1 MTVDLISRAMP
12 SDPVST
18 GNNASA
24 IQSASSVSADG
35 RYVAFVSNASNL
47 LQGDTNDCWDVF
59 RKDMQTGAITRI
71 STDSSGSQANSDSY
85 FPSISADGRYIA
97 FQSYATN
104 LVPGDT
110 NTYAD
115 IFVKDTQT
123 GSLTRISNGVS
134 NAQANNDSF
143 APAMSANGRYVAF
156 YSNAGNLVAGDTN
169 VAADIFVKDLQ
180 SGTLTRV
187 STDSS
192 NVQGN
197 GDSFGPA
204 ISADGRYV
212 AFESTSSNLTLGD
225 TNSVSDVF
233 LKDTQTGTLKRV
245 STDSSNVQANL
256 DSTVPA
262 ISADGR
268 FVAFQSIASNL
279 VSGDTNGT
287 MDIFLKDVQTGSV
300 TRVSSGTGGDQAN
313 SPSYAPSVSAD
324 GHYVAFYSSA
334 STLLAGDTNGTAD
347 VFLKDTQSGTLVR
360 VSTDG
365 SNGQANFDSYA
376 LSINADG
383 RYVTFYSFASNLV
396 SADNNGMAD
405 VFLKDVQSSTLTL
418 VSNNFYS
425 TLSASGNA
433 SSQNSKVSANG
444 RYVAFASNASNLV
457 SDDTNGKSDVFV
469 KDLQTGTISRV
480 SIDANGTQG
489 NGDAYD
495 PTVSADGRYVVF
507 ASDAANLVAG
517 DTNGTADL
525 FVKDMV
531 TGSLT
536 RISTNSSGLQATGG
550 SSNSPALSANGRYVA
565 FVSSADNLVA
575 GDTNGAADV
584 FVKDTLTGAVSRA
597 STDLANVWANGASS
611 APAISSD
618 GRFVAF
624 ASDAS
629 NLVSGDVNGVTD
641 VFVKDLQTGVI
652 SRVSSDSSS
661 GEANGTSLAP
671 AVSSDGR
678 YVAFVSDA
686 TNLVSGDSN
695 GASDVF
701 VKDTVTGGIVRVSTD
716 GSDGQANGSSS
727 APVMTAD
734 GRYVV
739 FASAADNL
747 VAGDTNNARDV
758 FFKDLQTGSITR
770 VSTDAGNVLGNGGS
784 YLPSVSADGRMIV
797 FGSDASNLVSSD
809 SNSESDIF
817 AKDTQTGG
825 LSLVSN
831 NYFATHGVAGNA
843 ASDSPKAS
851 ADGRYVTFAS
861 VASNLVPGDTN
872 GVSDIFV
879 RDTQTGTVVRVSTDS
894 GGFQGN
900 GSSTGPSISADGRYV
915 VFQSTAINLVPGDT
929 NGIADIFLKDLQTGS
944 VTRISTD
951 SSDTQA
957 VGGNSYSS
965 TMSGDGR
972 YVVFASDAN
981 NLVAGDTNGA
991 TDVFIKDTQTGVL
1004 ARVSTN
1010 SSGSQATGGGSF
1022 APAVSSDG
1030 RYVAFYSTAN
1040 NLVTGDTNGMSDVF
1054 LKDLQTGIVLRV
1066 STNSA
1071 NAQSTDDSYFPSIS
1085 ADGRYVAFYSY
1096 ANNLVT
1102 GDNNAK
1108 ADVFVKDTQTGVITR
1123 VSTNSANAQATGGNS
1138 FAPALSADGRY
1149 VAFASDANNLIS
1161 GDTNSATDVFVKDTL
1176 LGTLTRVSR
1185 SSRNAEGNNNS
1196 FAPSLSSDG
1205 RFVVFASHASNL
1217 DSDDANT
1224 FADVYRVSLV
1234 LGAVGTISASL
1245 DGAGNLSL
1253 LDVDAIGKDNQLTI
1267 KRDGSGR
1274 LVVSDTNEMFV
1285 AAPSDWTLSQD
1296 RRSISILASAFA
1308 GTIFVNGAGGSDTLT
1323 LDSSIGGIPAT
1334 SFDGGIPGAA
1344 NTLNVVGSQGVSL
1357 NALSNLTTIHLDAS
1371 SVNTLQAVTKENVER
1386 ISSASGELTLVI
1398 QPDDVVGFSSQW
1410 SYGTQLVHSGN
1421 KVHVLTA
1428 NAVALFIQNDRLQN
1442 PLNPTDTNGDGVV
1455 SPVDSLLVVNALN
1468 MNAGGQVSSG
1478 AYDSLGLVDVSGDNN
1493 ISPVDALLVINW
1505 LNAQSLLGGE
1515 AEAMA
1520 SGVEDNASDVS
1531 SQEDIV
1537 FGDLFW
1543 LDDLAPQSSKLLGKS
1558 WPK

>member
-1 MTVDLISRAMP
+1 MTVDLISRALP
-12 SDPVST
+12 SDPIST

-24 IQSASSVSADG
+24 IQSVSSVSADG
-35 RYVAFVSNASNL
+35 RYVAFVSSASNL
-47 LQGDTNDCWDVF
+47 LQGDTNGSWDVF
-59 RKDMQTGAITRI
+59 RKDVQTGAITRI
-71 STDSSGSQANSDSY
+71 STDSNGVQANGDSY

-156 YSNAGNLVAGDTN
+156 YSNAGNLVAGDSN
-169 VAADIFVKDLQ
+169 VTADVFVKDLQ

-245 STDSSNVQANL
+245 STDSSNVQGNL
-256 DSTVPA
+256 DSYVPS

-279 VSGDTNGT
+279 VTGDTNGT

-300 TRVSSGTGGDQAN
+300 TRVSTSTGGGQAN

-324 GHYVAFYSSA
+324 GHFVAFYSSA

-365 SNGQANFDSYA
+365 SNSQANLDSYA
-376 LSINADG
+376 VSINADG
-383 RYVTFYSFASNLV
+383 RYVAFYSYASNLV
-396 SADNNGMAD
+396 SADNNDMAD
-405 VFLKDVQSSTLTL
+405 VFLKDVQSSALAL

-433 SSQNSKVSANG
+433 ASQNAKVSANG
-444 RYVAFASNASNLV
+444 RYVAFVSNASNLI
-457 SDDTNGKSDVFV
+457 SDDTNGKSDVFL
-469 KDLQTGTISRV
+469 KDLQTGSISRV
-480 SIDANGTQG
+480 SIDADGTQG

-495 PTVSADGRYVVF
+495 PAVSADGRYVVF
-507 ASDAANLVAG
+507 ASDSSNLVAG
-517 DTNGTADL
+517 DTNGAADL
-525 FVKDMV
+525 FLQDTV

-536 RISTNSSGLQATGG
+536 RISTNSNGLQATGG
-550 SSNSPALSANGRYVA
+550 SSNSPAVSANGRYVA

-575 GDTNGAADV
+575 GDINGAADV
-584 FVKDTLTGAVSRA
+584 FVKDTLTGSISRV
-597 STDLANVWANGASS
+597 STDLANVLANGASS

-624 ASDAS
+624 TSDAS
-629 NLVSGDVNGVTD
+629 NLVSGDANGMTD
-641 VFVKDLQTGVI
+641 VFVKDLQTGGI
-652 SRVSSDSSS
+652 TRVSSDSSS
-661 GEANGTSLAP
+661 GEANGSSLAP
-671 AVSSDGR
+671 SMSADGR
-678 YVAFVSDA
+678 YVAFASDA
-686 TNLVSGDSN
+686 TNLVNGDSN
-695 GASDVF
+695 GATDVF
-701 VKDTVTGGIVRVSTD
+701 VKDTLTGGIVRVSTD
-716 GSDGQANGSSS
+716 SSDGPSNGSSNS
-727 APVMTAD
+727 PAMTAD

-739 FASAADNL
+739 FASDANNL
-747 VAGDTNNARDV
+747 VAGDANSARDV

-770 VSTDAGNVLGNGGS
+770 ISTDAGNLLGDGGS
-784 YLPSVSADGRMIV
+784 YLPAVSADGRLIV
-797 FGSDASNLVSSD
+797 FGSDASNFVPSD
-809 SNSESDIF
+809 ANSGADIF
-817 AKDTQTGG
+817 AKDTQNGG

-861 VASNLVPGDTN
+861 AATNLVSGDTN
-872 GVSDIFV
+872 SMSDIFV

-900 GSSTGPSISADGRYV
+900 GNSTAPSISADGRYV
-915 VFQSTAINLVPGDT
+915 VFQSAAINLVPGDT
-929 NGIADIFLKDLQTGS
+929 NGLADIFLKDLQTGS
-944 VTRISTD
+944 VSRISTD
-951 SSDTQA
+951 SSDAQA
-957 VGGNSYSS
+957 VGGNSSAS

-991 TDVFIKDTQTGVL
+991 TDVFIKDTQTGVIT
-1004 ARVSTN
+1004 RVSTN
-1010 SSGSQATGGGSF
+1010 SGGNQSTGGGSF
-1022 APAVSSDG
+1022 APAVSADG
-1030 RYVAFYSTAN
+1030 RYVTFYSTAN
-1040 NLVTGDTNGMSDVF
+1040 NLVAGDTNGMSDVF
-1054 LKDLQTGIVLRV
+1054 LKDLQTGSVLRV

-1085 ADGRYVAFYSY
+1085 SDGRYVAFYSY
-1096 ANNLVT
+1096 ANNLVA

-1108 ADVFVKDTQTGVITR
+1108 TDVFVKDTQTGVITR
-1123 VSTNSANAQATGGNS
+1123 VSTSSSNVQATGGNS

-1149 VAFASDANNLIS
+1149 VVFASDANNLVS
-1161 GDTNSATDVFVKDTL
+1161 GDTNNATDVFVKDTL
-1176 LGTLTRVSR
+1176 LGTLTRVSH

-1196 FAPSLSSDG
+1196 YAPSLSSDG

-1234 LGAVGTISASL
+1234 LGAVGTITATV
-1245 DGAGNLSL
+1245 DGSGTLSL

-1267 KRDGSGR
+1267 KRDGSGHV
-1274 LVVSDTNEMFV
+1274 VVSDANEMFI
-1285 AAPSDWTLSQD
+1285 AAPTGWTLSQD
-1296 RRSISILASAFA
+1296 RRSVSILASAFT
-1308 GTIFVNGAGGSDTLT
+1308 GTISVNGAGGSDTLT
-1323 LDSSIGGIPAT
+1323 LDSSIGGVPAT
-1334 SFDGGIPGAA
+1334 SFDGGVPGAA
-1344 NTLNVVGSQGVSL
+1344 NTLNVVGVQSVSL
-1357 NALSNLTTIHLDAS
+1357 DALSNLTTIHLDAS
-1371 SVNTLQAVTKENVER
+1371 SVNTLQGVTKENVER
-1386 ISSASGELTLVI
+1386 ISAASGELTLVI
-1398 QPDDVVGFSSQW
+1398 QPDDVVGFSNQW
-1410 SYGTQLVHSGN
+1410 SYSTQIVHRGN

-1428 NAVALFIQNDRLQN
+1428 NAVELFVQNDRLQN

-1455 SPVDSLLVVNALN
+1455 SPVDSLLVVTALN
-1468 MNAGGQVSSG
+1468 LNAGGQVSSG
-1478 AYDSLGLVDVSGDNN
+1478 AYDSSGLVDVSGDNN
-1493 ISPVDALLVINW
+1493 ISPVDALLVINR
-1505 LNAQSLLGGE
+1505 LNAQNLLGGE
-1515 AEAMA
+1515 AEAVV
-1520 SGVEDNASDVS
+1520 SGVKDNPSDVS
-1531 SQEDIV
+1531 SQEDAV

-1543 LDDLAPQSSKLLGKS
+1543 LDDLAPRSPKLLGKI